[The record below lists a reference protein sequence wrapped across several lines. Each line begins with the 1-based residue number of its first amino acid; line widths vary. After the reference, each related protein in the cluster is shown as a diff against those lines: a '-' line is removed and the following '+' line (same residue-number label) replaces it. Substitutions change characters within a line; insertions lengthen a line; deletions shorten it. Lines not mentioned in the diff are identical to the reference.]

1 MCLNLFTQDIGID
14 LGTANTLVYIKN
26 KGIVL
31 NEPSVIAEDV
41 RTRKIFAVGREAK
54 EMIGRAP
61 ADLRVVRPLE
71 DGVISDL
78 EMAQAMLREFL
89 HRVLPDHALFKRV
102 RIVVGVPS
110 GVTGVEKRAV
120 EEVARQMGARD
131 VFILDES
138 MAAAI
143 GVGIPVEEPSGHMI
157 ADIGGGT
164 SDISIISLGG
174 VVTTT
179 SLRDAGDEMDEA
191 IVNYMRRNF
200 NLLIGDATA
209 EQIKIKIGAAM
220 IRPDHPEDDLTMDA
234 KGRDVLTGLPKTV
247 AVRTHDV
254 TEALAE
260 SLETLLDG
268 VKHTLEQAPPELA
281 ADIATSGIV
290 LAGGG
295 ALLRNLDVLISLE
308 TGLDVR
314 VAENALEAVAY
325 GTGKSLENIGLLR
338 RTAMKDGRKYY

>member
-1 MCLNLFTQDIGID
+1 MIRDWFTQDIGID

-31 NEPSVIAEDV
+31 DEPSVIAADE
-41 RTRKIFAVGREAK
+41 RTKKVIAVGKEAK
-54 EMIGRAP
+54 EMIGRTP
-61 ADLRVVRPLE
+61 ANIRVVRPLQ

-78 EMAQAMLREFL
+78 EMAQEMLRVFL
-89 HRVLPDHALFKRV
+89 HKVLPDRALFKSV

-131 VFILDES
+131 VYILDES

-143 GVGIPVEEPSGHMI
+143 GVGIPVEDASGHMI

-164 SDISIISLGG
+164 SDISIIALGG
-174 VVTTT
+174 IVNST
-179 SLRDAGDEMDEA
+179 SLRDAGDEMNEA
-191 IVNYMRRNF
+191 IVNYMRRTY
-200 NLLIGDATA
+200 NLLVGESTA
-209 EQIKIKIGAAM
+209 EQIKIQVGAAM
-220 IRPDHPEDDLTMDA
+220 LRPEHPEDDQRMNA

-247 AVRTHDV
+247 EIRTRDV
-254 TEALAE
+254 VYALE
-260 SLETLLDG
+260 EPLRILLDG
-268 VKHTLEQAPPELA
+268 IKHTLEQAPPELA
-281 ADIATSGIV
+281 ADIVQSGIT

-308 TGLDVR
+308 TGLDVS
-314 VAENALEAVAY
+314 VAENALTAVAY
-325 GTGKSLENIGLLR
+325 GTGKSLENVSLLK
-338 RTAMKDGRKYY
+338 RTAMAEGRKYY